1 MSDLESVSSVLRE
14 QGALFAYVHGSVA
27 AGTAR
32 PDSDL
37 DIAAYFSEPAPV
49 NFTVKLPDNVD
60 LLVLNDCA
68 LELAGRVALDGQ
80 LFLVVDEV
88 AWVRWESTTRKIY
101 LDEKYRIDRSHRE
114 FLESLTHG

>member
-37 DIAAYFSEPAPV
+37 DIAAYFAEPAPV